1 MPRLTAERRR
11 ALMLLAGNQRGTN
24 EALLVLVHGFS
35 RPVLAGLIASGFAA
49 AEREVVDA
57 GDKSVEVRRI
67 RITAAGRE
75 ALAKG

>member
-1 MPRLTAERRR
+1 
-11 ALMLLAGNQRGTN
+11 
-24 EALLVLVHGFS
+24 VLVHGFS